1 MNKTLEIRV
10 IATTGRHIV
19 GYGSRK
25 RGETITLPEELAS
38 DLLKNQPDAFE
49 AVVVKRGKVVEE
61 ANDNGD

>member
-19 GYGSRK
+19 GYGSRR

-49 AVVVKRGKVVEE
+49 AVKKGRVAEE
-61 ANDNGD
+61 VDNGD